1 MMDNKDLDFD
11 KTHIHFYDVEI
22 PNLLKKAIELKNTE
36 EFNIVDL
43 GCGDGRLLYSLQAN
57 NLLKNS
63 KKIVGIDKSPIR
75 IEKFKKILP
84 QSDSIISDVCSLDL
98 IEKES
103 FDIII
108 SSQVIEHVSD
118 DNQMLK
124 EIWRLLQ
131 TDGIAY
137 ISSVI
142 KKRYGFYIYRVNG
155 KIRLDPTHV
164 REYSSE
170 VEFSNLIK
178 KNKFKILDIETKPI
192 RYPLIELLTRLL
204 IRIGVVSES
213 STQKMYVE
221 KKWMKITKK
230 INVPIIGYR
239 SIEVLC
245 KK

>member
-1 MMDNKDLDFD
+1 MIQNKDLDFD

-22 PNLLKKAIELKNTE
+22 PNLLRKAVELKNSK

-43 GCGDGRLLYSLQAN
+43 GCGDGRLLFSLQAN

-63 KKIVGIDKSPIR
+63 KKIFGIDISPIR

-84 QSDSIISDVCSLDL
+84 QSDSLISDVCNLD
-98 IEKES
+98 IMEKES
-103 FDIII
+103 FDVII

-118 DNQMLK
+118 DDKMLK
-124 EIWRLLQ
+124 EIWKLLKP
-131 TDGIAY
+131 DGIAY

-164 REYSSE
+164 REYSSGD
-170 VEFSNLIK
+170 EFSNLIK
-178 KNKFKILDIETKPI
+178 KNKFKILDIEIKPI

-204 IRIGVVSES
+204 IKVGFVTEYSI
-213 STQKMYVE
+213 QKMYVE

-230 INVPIIGYR
+230 INLPIIGYR
-239 SIEVLC
+239 SVEVLC